1 MHPLSKLQASYATS
15 SGFED
20 PTGGPE
26 VPLWLQTPY
35 PRRLRLGW
43 VAFSPA
49 QDHAEICRS

>member
-1 MHPLSKLQASYATS
+1 MPHLVALRIPQAA
-15 SGFED
+15 
-20 PTGGPE
+20 PE